1 MAYHYLWPEVQMLHL
16 IVNWFVSA
24 LALWL
29 VAQIIPGIKVRDF
42 GAALIATIAIAIVN
56 ATIGPVLKFLTFPIT
71 FLTLGLF
78 LLVLNAFLLKL
89 ASLFTPGFAVRGFW
103 SAVAGSLVLT
113 ILTAILRHIVFL
125 PGHEW
130 TGPLWNTL

>member
-1 MAYHYLWPEVQMLHL
+1 MLHL

-24 LALWL
+24 LALWM

-42 GAALIATIAIAIVN
+42 GAALIATIVIAIVSV
-56 ATIGPVLKFLTFPIT
+56 TVGPVLRFLTLPFTI
-71 FLTLGLF
+71 LTLGLF
-78 LLVLNAFLLKL
+78 MLVVNALLLKL
-89 ASLFTPGFAVRGFW
+89 ASLFTPGFAVHGFW

-113 ILTAILRHIVFL
+113 ILTAVLRRIVFL

-130 TGPLWNTL
+130 NHSLWNIW